1 MDNANTQG
9 GFQNQGFQVT
19 VRNFDEAYRFCQSMS
34 ESELCPDTYKPV
46 TFLNKICGQ
55 DLEARKNPEN
65 IKRAKEMSVN
75 NIFIACSYGGTLG
88 LNPFQSLSGIAMVNG
103 KPSLYGDTLLGLV
116 RPLCDDFNE
125 WFDEQT
131 GTAYCVLLR
140 RGSQH
145 PVQSKFSFQDAQR
158 AGLTNKKGPWS
169 QYPQRML
176 QMRARGF
183 AIRDAFPDV
192 LSGIITREEA
202 EDYPVSIPQNAAV
215 SAPQL
220 PQGQAYQPQSAAI
233 SQQAYQNAAIP
244 QQGVSIPPQ
253 GGYQQQNNIQNQ
265 E

>member
-158 AGLTNKKGPWS
+158 AGLTSKKGPWT

-192 LSGIITREEA
+192 LSGVITREEA
-202 EDYPVSIPQNAAV
+202 EDYPTQRAAEM
-215 SAPQL
+215 
-220 PQGQAYQPQSAAI
+220 PQGQAYQPAAI
-233 SQQAYQNAAIP
+233 TQQNGYNAAIP
-244 QQGVSIPPQ
+244 QQTVAQ
-253 GGYQQQNNIQNQ
+253 NATVQQQMTYQNNQQ